1 MSYYTIP
8 ETALIV
14 GLCQDTVRKKV
25 RLKEIEHFRESPL
38 NKILIPQN
46 SVEELIR
53 QQANRL
59 RKG

>member
-8 ETALIV
+8 ETALMV
-14 GLCQDTVRKKV
+14 GLCQDTIRKKV
-25 RLKEIEHFRESPL
+25 RLGEIEHFREAPL
-38 NKILIPQN
+38 DKILIPQN
-46 SVEELIR
+46 AVEKLIK